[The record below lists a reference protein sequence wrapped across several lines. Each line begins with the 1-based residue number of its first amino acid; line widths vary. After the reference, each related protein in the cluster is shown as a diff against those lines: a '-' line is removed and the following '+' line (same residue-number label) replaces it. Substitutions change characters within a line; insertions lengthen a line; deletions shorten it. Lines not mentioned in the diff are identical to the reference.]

1 MRLLL
6 GNLVFGALLWGW
18 YLMYGADHHLL
29 VRGVL
34 LTCASFTAGTIMGY
48 FCRPVP
54 KPPAARRA
62 RAGQPDAQPTADHLS
77 DSLAALMD
85 SHKR

>member
-6 GNLVFGALLWGW
+6 GNVVFGALLWGW

-54 KPPAARRA
+54 RPPIIRRSPA
-62 RAGQPDAQPTADHLS
+62 PQREPESSADHLS
-77 DSLAALMD
+77 ESLATMMN
-85 SHKR
+85 HPHR